1 MFTNEKHANNKSWMK
16 EDACGTRHAEAP
28 QGTWDPTLAEHR
40 QLCAAYLSV
49 V

>member
-1 MFTNEKHANNKSWMK
+1 MFTNEKHANSISLDEGDRMQYKIRRS
-16 EDACGTRHAEAP
+16 AEN
-28 QGTWDPTLAEHR
+28 TWDPTLAEHR